1 MYHHR
6 GAYLQA
12 LAMAYHFGLG
22 ATSVYLWTLPMFHCN
37 GWCFTWAVTAT
48 GSRHVCLPRPDPAAV
63 WRLIDSDQITHLC
76 AAPTVL
82 IDLASHS
89 AAHRP
94 RQKVRIATGGAPPSP
109 SLLARFGD
117 LGIDVDHLYGLTET
131 FGPVM
136 ICDWKPE
143 WEALQPERRARLKAR
158 QGVANVIAEPARVVA
173 RDGSDVPAD
182 GETLGEIVLRGNDLM
197 LGYYRDPE
205 ATAAVA
211 PDGWFH
217 TGDLGVTHPD
227 GYVELRD
234 RLKDVIISGG
244 ENIASIEVEQA
255 VASHPAVLEVAV
267 VARSDERFGE
277 RPVAFVRLA
286 PGARA
291 SQEEIVRHVRGRL
304 AAFKAPAEVLF
315 VETLPRTSTGK
326 VQKFVLREQLEEA
339 TADPTEKEREWITK
353 R

>member
-1 MYHHR
+1 
-6 GAYLQA
+6 
-12 LAMAYHFGLG
+12 
-22 ATSVYLWTLPMFHCN
+22 
-37 GWCFTWAVTAT
+37 
-48 GSRHVCLPRPDPAAV
+48 
-63 WRLIDSDQITHLC
+63 
-76 AAPTVL
+76 
-82 IDLASHS
+82 
-89 AAHRP
+89 
-94 RQKVRIATGGAPPSP
+94 
-109 SLLARFGD
+109 
-117 LGIDVDHLYGLTET
+117 
-131 FGPVM
+131 
-136 ICDWKPE
+136 
-143 WEALQPERRARLKAR
+143 
-158 QGVANVIAEPARVVA
+158 VVA

-217 TGDLGVTHPD
+217 TGDLGVMHPD